1 MLRTM
6 LQKIIYC
13 AMVTGLVIF
22 ANGCQVGLPKARFG
36 TLPTATA
43 GSAFLDPNN
52 LGSHSYHFNPLEKN
66 GIVYTCKTGHIDL
79 THLRWNADYTKYA
92 AKKTHKVLMKKR
104 KGFSFT
110 ISMERSKHKITF
122 GYPENWKDLSHD
134 EKTKIADEVS
144 LHTGPYIAYNATL
157 WHEIL
162 TWFGVRFVGIE
173 PEFHSSFSWEDVYSN
188 LLGTKLAVEVIQDP
202 NNHYGKAM
210 ELAIDR
216 ELERLGVQSRKTA
229 IHAAKKMKGIWFR
242 GGTPITGNFFVETM
256 KKNMDIGLNDGFVTP
271 TIVDGI
277 CDGAEPEPLAVPN
290 LDILSKYGLTMK
302 YEIYMHEWEKG
313 RILRAAYQGKKGKTI
328 EPDKHF
334 PAIMEFIKNEAVEK
348 YGYIID

>member
-1 MLRTM
+1 
-6 LQKIIYC
+6 
-13 AMVTGLVIF
+13 
-22 ANGCQVGLPKARFG
+22 
-36 TLPTATA
+36 
-43 GSAFLDPNN
+43 
-52 LGSHSYHFNPLEKN
+52 
-66 GIVYTCKTGHIDL
+66 
-79 THLRWNADYTKYA
+79 
-92 AKKTHKVLMKKR
+92 MKKR

-110 ISMERSKHKITF
+110 IAMERSKHKFTF
-122 GYPENWKDLSHD
+122 EYPENWKDLSHD
-134 EKTKIADEVS
+134 EKTKIAEEVS

-157 WHEIL
+157 WHEFL
-162 TWFGVRFVGIE
+162 TWFGVRFIGIE
-173 PEFHSSFSWEDVYSN
+173 PEFHSAFSWEDNYSN
-188 LLGTKLAVEVIQDP
+188 LLGTKLAVEAIQDT
-202 NNHYGKAM
+202 NHSYGEAM
-210 ELAIDR
+210 ELAIDS
-216 ELERLGVQSRKTA
+216 ELERLGVQSRKIS

-334 PAIMEFIKNEAVEK
+334 PVLMEFIRKEAVEK
-348 YGYIID
+348 YGYIIN